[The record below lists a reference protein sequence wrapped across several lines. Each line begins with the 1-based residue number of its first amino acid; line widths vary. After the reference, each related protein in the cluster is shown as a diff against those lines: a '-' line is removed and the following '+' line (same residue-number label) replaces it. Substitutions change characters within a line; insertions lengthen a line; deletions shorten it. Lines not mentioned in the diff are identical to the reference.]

1 MASFVQI
8 GQRVINLD
16 HVVAAERPRRGGPV
30 TVYLA
35 AGDGNGEPLK
45 WTFDQQGDADALW
58 IKLTP
63 TRGDLTDVGGGPYS
77 ITDNESTPSRQ
88 DERP

>member
-35 AGDGNGEPLK
+35 AGDSGEPLK

-58 IKLTP
+58 LKLTP
-63 TRGDLTDVGGGPYS
+63 VRGDLTDIGGGPYS
-77 ITDNESTPSRQ
+77 ITDNESTASRQ

>member
-8 GQRVINLD
+8 GHRVINLD
-16 HVVAAERPRRGGPV
+16 HVAAAERPERGGPV

-35 AGDGNGEPLK
+35 TGSGGEPLK
-45 WTFDQQGDADALW
+45 WTFEQQGEADELW
-58 IKLTP
+58 LKLTP
-63 TRGDLTDVGGGPYS
+63 KRGDLIDVGGGPYS

>member
-16 HVVAAERPRRGGPV
+16 LVAAAERPERGGPV

-35 AGDGNGEPLK
+35 VGAEPPLT
-45 WTFDQQGDADALW
+45 WTFEEPGEADMIWL
-58 IKLTP
+58 KLLP
-63 TRGDLTDVGGGPYS
+63 KRGDLVDVGGGPYS

>member
-1 MASFVQI
+1 MAHFVQI

-16 HVVAAERPRRGGPV
+16 LVAAAERPEKRGPV

-35 AGDGNGEPLK
+35 SGAEPPLK
-45 WTFDQQGDADALW
+45 WTFSGADADMIWPRL
-58 IKLTP
+58 LP
-63 TRGDLTDVGGGPYS
+63 QRGDLVDVGGGPYS